1 MRRPPSLE
9 ERFRANLHA
18 LGLAG
23 RDAHLL
29 VALSGGADSVV
40 LLHLLRF
47 AAGDLGL
54 RLSAAH
60 FDHATRPDS
69 AADARWC
76 AGLCGAWE
84 IPFLAARADRPLSTE
99 EQARD
104 ARYAFLRA
112 ARDQAGATHLAT
124 AHHADDQ
131 AETVL
136 FRVLRGT
143 GISGLAGIP
152 EHDAETGIVRPLLP
166 FWRAELRRY
175 ARAHRLRWRPDS
187 TNLLPDPA
195 RNRIRL
201 DLLPRIEKSVASGA
215 RRALVR
221 LAALARDEERAWE
234 RVIEKEMQGLARD
247 DQGGLVLVRARL
259 AGYDSAVGARLLRA
273 ALRRY
278 GIVLSRTGTRSA
290 LRFICEAPSGRHL
303 LLPGGVRVS
312 TEFGDARVERPAGPA
327 APDRPLEIGTENGS
341 GTVRI
346 GGRERR
352 VEWRTAPAEEGC
364 GGPAAPALRA
374 EGLATPLTLRGWRP
388 GDRMRTR
395 AGTRTLKKL
404 FGEHRVPV
412 AARRRAPVLAD
423 ASGAVLWA
431 WGVGQGSAPPRPG
444 EPSFTLDIQDA

>member
-1 MRRPPSLE
+1 MRNPPSLDA
-9 ERFRANLHA
+9 RFLAHLDA

-23 RDAHLL
+23 RDAHVL

-47 AAGDLGL
+47 AAAELGI
-54 RLSAAH
+54 RVSAAH
-60 FDHATRPDS
+60 FDHAIRPES

-76 AGLCGAWE
+76 AGLCAAWE
-84 IPFLAARADRPLSTE
+84 IPLILRRSGATLRTE
-99 EQARD
+99 AEARD

-112 ARDQAGATHLAT
+112 ARGESGAAWIAT

-152 EHDAETGIVRPLLP
+152 EKDDAAGIVRPLLP

-175 ARAHRLRWRPDS
+175 ARAHRLRWREDA
-187 TNLLPDPA
+187 TNRLADPA

-201 DLLPRIEKSVASGA
+201 ELLPRIERTVAPGA

-221 LAALARDEERAWE
+221 LAALAREEEGAWE
-234 RVIEKEMQGLARD
+234 RLLEAEMRALAHD
-247 DQGGLVLVRARL
+247 EDGAVVLVRERL
-259 AGYDSAVGARLLRA
+259 AGYDSPVAARLLRA
-273 ALRRY
+273 VLRRS
-278 GIVLSRTGTRSA
+278 GLVLSRTGTRSA

-312 TEFGDARVERPAGPA
+312 TEFGAARVERAGEREA
-327 APDRPLEIGTENGS
+327 ADVPLEIGGEAGS
-341 GTVRI
+341 GYCVI

-352 VEWRTAPAEEGC
+352 VEWRAATAEEVS
-364 GGPAAPALRA
+364 GGPAAPVLRLD
-374 EGLATPLTLRGWRP
+374 GLHLPLLLRGWRP
-388 GDRMRTR
+388 GDRMRTPG
-395 AGTRTLKKL
+395 GTKTLKKL
-404 FGEHRVPV
+404 FNEARVPLS
-412 AARRRAPVLAD
+412 ARRRAPVLAD
-423 ASGAVLWA
+423 ARGAVVWVG
-431 WGVGQGSAPPRPG
+431 GVGQGGEGPRPG
-444 EPSFTLDIQDA
+444 QRALTLFIY